1 MKAYNP
7 RQPLMAIHH
16 QYSTSKISCGKYP
29 DLVVQNTPPSSDPPA
44 QSDDYKLT
52 TDIGGAHCY
61 NLDPR
66 GDFMA
71 KKETSTKPKRQARF
85 VPDMDNFRVSLA
97 YEGMTLKQGWESK
110 SVAELKRKY
119 AR

>member
-1 MKAYNP
+1 
-7 RQPLMAIHH
+7 
-16 QYSTSKISCGKYP
+16 
-29 DLVVQNTPPSSDPPA
+29 
-44 QSDDYKLT
+44 
-52 TDIGGAHCY
+52 
-61 NLDPR
+61 
-66 GDFMA
+66 MA